1 MTPSLQAGPRP
12 TRRETFTPAA
22 GLERIGLRSDRLAFG
37 LAGVGGAWGE
47 VDPGVARETLRQAV
61 EYGLGVFDVAPTYGT
76 AEKLLGEVLARW
88 RGPRPIVSTKVG
100 RIPCTKALEEA
111 FDFSPAGMRDSL
123 RRSLAILG
131 LPAVDLLFL
140 HEPEYVPPAERA
152 RVVATLRQ
160 LQADGLARRLGLASG
175 HGPGW
180 DGYVETGCFDVVM
193 LFRRLDACIFDGLA
207 ADLPRV
213 RRAGLATYGASPLHM
228 GLLGSRHEEFV
239 RDRPNW
245 VWPEQIE
252 RAVRLKALAAER
264 GLPLPSLAHRFAFS
278 AEEIDRVVIGA
289 RTPAELTAALADF
302 AAGPLPA
309 GLFDDMCAVQGCASV
324 SL

>member
-1 MTPSLQAGPRP
+1 MTASRQPAPRP
-12 TRRETFTPAA
+12 TRQESFTPAA
-22 GLERIGLRSDRLAFG
+22 ALERIGLRGDRLAFG
-37 LAGVGGAWGE
+37 LAGVGGAWGP
-47 VDPGVARETLRQAV
+47 VDQGVARETLRQAV
-61 EYGLGVFDVAPTYGT
+61 EFGLGVFDVAPTYGT
-76 AEKLLGEVLARW
+76 AETLLGEVLARW
-88 RGPRPIVSTKVG
+88 RGPRPVVSTKVG

-111 FDFSPAGMRDSL
+111 FDFSSVGMRESL
-123 RRSLAILG
+123 QRSLGIHG
-131 LPAVDLLFL
+131 QPAVDLLLL

-152 RVVATLRQ
+152 RVVDALRQ

-207 ADLPRV
+207 SDLPRV

-239 RDRPNW
+239 RDRPDW
-245 VWPEQIE
+245 VWPEQIK
-252 RAVRLKALAAER
+252 RAIRLRALAAER

-278 AEEIDRVVIGA
+278 AAEIDRVVIGA
-289 RTPAELTAALADF
+289 RTPAELSTALADF

-309 GLFDDMCAVQGCASV
+309 GLFDDVCSANLAR
-324 SL
+324 